1 MITVEGP
8 STSNRTLQR
17 RVSCRMPRST
27 MASDASGWYARLD
40 HVCSDRSEQLSGWLN
55 SWEEAVTHGTPI
67 AATMPNHWPTLPAG
81 LLSEPGAVAEHLLS
95 RFEAVNDGRSPRG
108 AYSTPSR
115 LVQAVL
121 ADELKSTRSKI
132 SKSPPATLSLAAMPP
147 GFRAYAE
154 RLNETV
160 RDGCDEPDDEAV
172 EAGERTR
179 SGIPLPFADP
189 AVGGGVVPSRAIRIH
204 VLRSEGY
211 SPSEIRADTLR
222 LLRGMQMVD
231 SSKVAVTCTRK
242 RLLLTLAR
250 VGLVD
255 LVGEGDEARIG
266 RSEAELM
273 LESCVRCADSLRGDW
288 PWTEAPRLLVSRPPW
303 LRIKDRFRGHPEGSE
318 LRKRLSGS
326 LRGTTE
332 SDGSPRFAAL
342 RGNVNLYRLF
352 LERSM
357 KLVREEG
364 RIRMIVPDA
373 LLREKSSV
381 ALRKLMVESNQWVS
395 SWSFPEPQRVF
406 PGASQGIL
414 VIGLTIGGSTD
425 MMTSFGPLEI
435 QDLSTSSGLDNKAP
449 FLEMERG
456 PWSVW
461 TDMTWAVPR
470 MPRDSYTRNAVLKA
484 IGDLADLPRLGEE
497 GNWLNPT
504 EKPIRVRV
512 GEIDQT
518 NWSTDISNWDLDTQ
532 GVPFIRGAHFCLE
545 DGEVRINHPA
555 YDIEIEE
562 GSIERSQAL
571 WNGPIEPRGV
581 SRVAC
586 QAIVNARKER
596 RLRWV
601 VVAPDCVLGN
611 SVNFLQLP
619 DAVLDSLAVEHGS
632 VDEGLLFV
640 AAQLNSEALD
650 LWSRAWAANNNVNN
664 YELESLPL
672 PPPSTEGALNYAL
685 RQ

>member
-1 MITVEGP
+1 VA
-8 STSNRTLQR
+8 
-17 RVSCRMPRST
+17 CST

-40 HVCSDRSEQLSGWLN
+40 HVCPDRCEQLAGWLD
-55 SWEEAVTHGTPI
+55 SWEESISHRTPI

-81 LLSEPGAVAEHLLS
+81 LLSEPGAVLEHLLS
-95 RFEAVNDGRSPRG
+95 RYEAVNDGRSPRG

-121 ADELKSTRSKI
+121 SDELKSSTRNKT

-154 RLNETV
+154 RLNETA
-160 RDGCDEPDDEAV
+160 RKGGEEPCDESV

-179 SGIPLPFADP
+179 SGISLPFADP

-204 VLRSEGY
+204 ISRSEGS
-211 SPSEIRADTLR
+211 SPGEIRADTLR
-222 LLRGMQMVD
+222 LLRGMQMSD
-231 SSKVAVTCTRK
+231 SSEIAVACTRR
-242 RLLLTLAR
+242 RLLLVLAR
-250 VGLVD
+250 AGLVD
-255 LVGEGDEARIG
+255 LCGDGDEVRIG
-266 RSEAELM
+266 RSEAELI
-273 LESCVRCADSLRGDW
+273 LESSIRCLDALRGDW

-318 LRKRLSGS
+318 RRKRLSKS

-357 KLVREEG
+357 KLVREGG

-373 LLREKSSV
+373 LLREKSSI

-406 PGASQGIL
+406 PGASQGVL
-414 VIGLTIGGSTD
+414 VIGLTIGGSTE
-425 MMTSFGPLEI
+425 MMTSFGPLEV
-435 QDLSTSSGLDNKAP
+435 QDLSVSMGLDSKAP

-461 TDMTWAVPR
+461 TDMAWAVPR
-470 MPRDSYTRNAVLKA
+470 MPRDPYTRNAVLKA
-484 IGDLADLPRLGEE
+484 ISDLADQPRLGEE

-504 EKPIRVRV
+504 DKPIRVRV

-518 NWSTDISNWDLDTQ
+518 NWSTDISAWSVDSQ

-545 DGEVRINHPA
+545 DGEVSISHPA
-555 YDIEIEE
+555 YNVEIDE
-562 GSIERSQAL
+562 GSIKRSQAL
-571 WNGPIEPRGV
+571 WKGPIEPRGI

-586 QAIVNARKER
+586 QAIVNAQKER
-596 RLRWV
+596 RLRWA

-619 DAVLDSLAVEHGS
+619 EPVLDSLAVEHGS
-632 VDEGLLFV
+632 VDDGLLFV
-640 AAQLNSEALD
+640 AAQLNSGALD

-664 YELESLPL
+664 YEIESLPL

>member
-1 MITVEGP
+1 
-8 STSNRTLQR
+8 
-17 RVSCRMPRST
+17 
-27 MASDASGWYARLD
+27 
-40 HVCSDRSEQLSGWLN
+40 
-55 SWEEAVTHGTPI
+55 
-67 AATMPNHWPTLPAG
+67 
-81 LLSEPGAVAEHLLS
+81 
-95 RFEAVNDGRSPRG
+95 
-108 AYSTPSR
+108 
-115 LVQAVL
+115 
-121 ADELKSTRSKI
+121 
-132 SKSPPATLSLAAMPP
+132 
-147 GFRAYAE
+147 
-154 RLNETV
+154 
-160 RDGCDEPDDEAV
+160 
-172 EAGERTR
+172 
-179 SGIPLPFADP
+179 
-189 AVGGGVVPSRAIRIH
+189 
-204 VLRSEGY
+204 
-211 SPSEIRADTLR
+211 
-222 LLRGMQMVD
+222 
-231 SSKVAVTCTRK
+231 
-242 RLLLTLAR
+242 
-250 VGLVD
+250 
-255 LVGEGDEARIG
+255 
-266 RSEAELM
+266 
-273 LESCVRCADSLRGDW
+273 
-288 PWTEAPRLLVSRPPW
+288 
-303 LRIKDRFRGHPEGSE
+303 
-318 LRKRLSGS
+318 
-326 LRGTTE
+326 
-332 SDGSPRFAAL
+332 
-342 RGNVNLYRLF
+342 
-352 LERSM
+352 M
-357 KLVREEG
+357 KLVQEGG

-414 VIGLTIGGSTD
+414 VIGLTIGGSTE

-435 QDLSTSSGLDNKAP
+435 QDLSTSIGLDNKAP

-461 TDMTWAVPR
+461 TDMAWAVPR

-484 IGDLADLPRLGEE
+484 IGELADQPRLGEE

-504 EKPIRVRV
+504 DKPIRVRV

-518 NWSTDISNWDLDTQ
+518 NWSADISNWGPETQ

-545 DGEVRINHPA
+545 GGEVRINHPA

-571 WNGPIEPRGV
+571 WNGPIKPRGI

-586 QAIVNARKER
+586 QAIVNAQKER

-619 DAVLDSLAVEHGS
+619 NAVLDSLAVEHGS

-640 AAQLNSEALD
+640 ATQLNSEALD
-650 LWSRAWAANNNVNN
+650 LWSKSWAANNNVNN

>member
-1 MITVEGP
+1 
-8 STSNRTLQR
+8 
-17 RVSCRMPRST
+17 MPRST

-40 HVCSDRSEQLSGWLN
+40 HVCSDRSEQLSGWLD

-160 RDGCDEPDDEAV
+160 RNDCDEPDDEAV

-231 SSKVAVTCTRK
+231 SSEVAVNCTRK

-266 RSEAELM
+266 RREAELM

-414 VIGLTIGGSTD
+414 VIGLTIGGSTE

-435 QDLSTSSGLDNKAP
+435 QDLSTSLGLDNKAP

-470 MPRDSYTRNAVLKA
+470 MPRDNYTRNAVLKA

-504 EKPIRVRV
+504 DKPIRVRV

-518 NWSTDISNWDLDTQ
+518 NWSADISNWDLDTQ

>member
-1 MITVEGP
+1 MA
-8 STSNRTLQR
+8 
-17 RVSCRMPRST
+17 CST

-40 HVCSDRSEQLSGWLN
+40 HVCPDRGEQLSGWLD
-55 SWEEAVTHGTPI
+55 SWEESISHGTPI

-81 LLSEPGAVAEHLLS
+81 LLSDPGAVLEHLLS
-95 RFEAVNDGRSPRG
+95 RYEAVSDGRSPRG

-115 LVQAVL
+115 LVQTVL
-121 ADELKSTRSKI
+121 ADELKSTTHSKMA
-132 SKSPPATLSLAAMPP
+132 KSPPATLSLAAMPP

-154 RLNETV
+154 RLNETARV
-160 RDGCDEPDDEAV
+160 NEEEPCDESV
-172 EAGERTR
+172 KAGERTR

-189 AVGGGVVPSRAIRIH
+189 AVGGGVVPRRAIRIH
-204 VLRSEGY
+204 ILQSGGS
-211 SPSEIRADTLR
+211 SPGEIRADTLR
-222 LLRGMQMVD
+222 LLRGMQMSD
-231 SSKVAVTCTRK
+231 SSEIAVACTRR
-242 RLLLTLAR
+242 RLLLVLAR

-255 LVGEGDEARIG
+255 LCGDGDEVRIG
-266 RSEAELM
+266 RSEAELI
-273 LESCVRCADSLRGDW
+273 LESSIRCLDSLRGDW
-288 PWTEAPRLLVSRPPW
+288 PWAEAPRLLVSRPPW

-318 LRKRLSGS
+318 MRKRLSRS

-357 KLVREEG
+357 KLVREDG

-381 ALRKLMVESNQWVS
+381 ALRKLMVDSNQWVS

-406 PGASQGIL
+406 PGASQGVL
-414 VIGLTIGGSTD
+414 VIGLTIGGSTE
-425 MMTSFGPLEI
+425 MMTSFGPLEV
-435 QDLSTSSGLDNKAP
+435 QDLSVSMGLDSKAP

-461 TDMTWAVPR
+461 TDMAWAVPR
-470 MPRDSYTRNAVLKA
+470 MPREPYMRNAVLKA
-484 IGDLADLPRLGEE
+484 IDDLADQPRLGEE

-504 EKPIRVRV
+504 DKPIRVRV

-518 NWSTDISNWDLDTQ
+518 NWSSDIDNWNTESQ

-545 DGEVRINHPA
+545 DGEVSISHPA
-555 YDIEIEE
+555 YDVEIDER
-562 GSIERSQAL
+562 SIERSQAL
-571 WNGPIEPRGV
+571 WKGPIEPRGI

-586 QAIVNARKER
+586 QAIVNAQKER
-596 RLRWV
+596 RLRWA

-619 DAVLDSLAVEHGS
+619 EAVLDSLTEEHGS
-632 VDEGLLFV
+632 VDDGLIFV

-664 YELESLPL
+664 YEIESLPL
-672 PPPSTEGALNYAL
+672 PPPFTEGALNYAL

>member
-1 MITVEGP
+1 M
-8 STSNRTLQR
+8 S
-17 RVSCRMPRST
+17 RST

-40 HVCSDRSEQLSGWLN
+40 HVCSDRSEQLSGWLD

-81 LLSEPGAVAEHLLS
+81 LLSEPGAVVEHLLS
-95 RFEAVNDGRSPRG
+95 RYEAVNDGRSPRG

-121 ADELKSTRSKI
+121 TDELKGTRSKI

-154 RLNETV
+154 RLNETARNDCV
-160 RDGCDEPDDEAV
+160 ETEDEAF

-189 AVGGGVVPSRAIRIH
+189 AVGGGVVPSRVIRIH
-204 VLRSEGY
+204 ALRSEGF
-211 SPSEIRADTLR
+211 SPSDIRSDTLR

-231 SSKVAVTCTRK
+231 SSEIAVACTRK

-266 RSEAELM
+266 RSEAELI
-273 LESCVRCADSLRGDW
+273 LESCIRCADSLRGEW
-288 PWTEAPRLLVSRPPW
+288 PWVEAPRLLVSRPPW

-318 LRKRLSGS
+318 LRKQLSGS
-326 LRGTTE
+326 LRSTTE
-332 SDGSPRFAAL
+332 SDGSLRYAAL

-357 KLVREEG
+357 KLVQEGG

-414 VIGLTIGGSTD
+414 VIGLTIGGSTE

-435 QDLSTSSGLDNKAP
+435 QDLSTSIGLDNKAP

-461 TDMTWAVPR
+461 TDMAWAVPR

-484 IGDLADLPRLGEE
+484 IGELADQPRLGEE

-504 EKPIRVRV
+504 DKPIRVRV

-518 NWSTDISNWDLDTQ
+518 NWSADISNWGPETQ

-545 DGEVRINHPA
+545 GGEVRINHPA

-571 WNGPIEPRGV
+571 WNGPIKPRGI

-586 QAIVNARKER
+586 QAIVNAQKER

-619 DAVLDSLAVEHGS
+619 TAVLDSLAVEHGS

-640 AAQLNSEALD
+640 ATQLNSEALD
-650 LWSRAWAANNNVNN
+650 LWSKSWAANNNVNN

>member
-1 MITVEGP
+1 MA
-8 STSNRTLQR
+8 
-17 RVSCRMPRST
+17 RST

-40 HVCSDRSEQLSGWLN
+40 HVSPDRGEQLSGWLD
-55 SWEEAVTHGTPI
+55 SWEESISHGAPI

-81 LLSEPGAVAEHLLS
+81 LLSDPGAVLEHLLS
-95 RFEAVNDGRSPRG
+95 RYEAVSDGRSPRG

-115 LVQAVL
+115 LVQTVL
-121 ADELKSTRSKI
+121 ADELKSGMHSKTT
-132 SKSPPATLSLAAMPP
+132 KSPPATLSLAAMPP

-154 RLNETV
+154 RLNETA
-160 RDGCDEPDDEAV
+160 RGDGEESCDESV
-172 EAGERTR
+172 ESGERTR

-204 VLRSEGY
+204 ILRSGGS

-222 LLRGMQMVD
+222 LLRGMQMSD
-231 SSKVAVTCTRK
+231 SSEIAVACTKR
-242 RLLLTLAR
+242 RLLLVLAR
-250 VGLVD
+250 AGLVD
-255 LVGEGDEARIG
+255 LCGDGDEVRIG
-266 RSEAELM
+266 RSEAELI
-273 LESCVRCADSLRGDW
+273 LEGSIRCLDSLRGDW
-288 PWTEAPRLLVSRPPW
+288 PWAEAPRLLVSRPPW

-318 LRKRLSGS
+318 MRKRLSRS

-357 KLVREEG
+357 KLVREGG

-406 PGASQGIL
+406 PGASQGVL
-414 VIGLTIGGSTD
+414 VIGLTIGGSTE
-425 MMTSFGPLEI
+425 MMTSFGPLEV
-435 QDLSTSSGLDNKAP
+435 QDLSVSTGLDSKAP

-461 TDMTWAVPR
+461 TDMAWAVPR
-470 MPRDSYTRNAVLKA
+470 MPREPYMRNAVLKA
-484 IGDLADLPRLGEE
+484 IDNLADQPRLGEE

-504 EKPIRVRV
+504 DKPIRVRV

-518 NWSTDISNWDLDTQ
+518 NWSSDIDNWNADTQ

-545 DGEVRINHPA
+545 DGEVSISHPA
-555 YDIEIEE
+555 YDVEIDE

-571 WNGPIEPRGV
+571 WKGPIEPRGI

-586 QAIVNARKER
+586 QAIVNAQKER
-596 RLRWV
+596 RLRWA

-619 DAVLDSLAVEHGS
+619 EVVLDSLVVEHGS
-632 VDEGLLFV
+632 VDDGLLFV

-664 YELESLPL
+664 YEIESLPL

>member
-1 MITVEGP
+1 
-8 STSNRTLQR
+8 
-17 RVSCRMPRST
+17 MPRST

-40 HVCSDRSEQLSGWLN
+40 HVCSDRSEQLSGWLD

-81 LLSEPGAVAEHLLS
+81 LLSEPGAVVEHLLS
-95 RFEAVNDGRSPRG
+95 RLEAVNDGRSPRG
-108 AYSTPSR
+108 AYSTPSK
-115 LVQAVL
+115 LVHAVL

-160 RDGCDEPDDEAV
+160 RDGRDEPDDEAV
-172 EAGERTR
+172 KAGERTR

-204 VLRSEGY
+204 ILRSEGS

-231 SSKVAVTCTRK
+231 SSEVAVACTRK

-266 RSEAELM
+266 RREAELM
-273 LESCVRCADSLRGDW
+273 LKSCVRCADSLRGDW

-318 LRKRLSGS
+318 LRKRLSKS

-357 KLVREEG
+357 KLVREDG

-435 QDLSTSSGLDNKAP
+435 QDLSTSSGLDSQAP

-484 IGDLADLPRLGEE
+484 IGDLADQPRLGEE

-504 EKPIRVRV
+504 DKPIRVRV

-518 NWSTDISNWDLDTQ
+518 NWSADISNWGFDTQ

-555 YDIEIEE
+555 YDIEIKE

-571 WNGPIEPRGV
+571 WGGPIEPRGV

-632 VDEGLLFV
+632 VDQGLLFV

-672 PPPSTEGALNYAL
+672 PPPSTEGAVNYAL

>member
-1 MITVEGP
+1 MA
-8 STSNRTLQR
+8 
-17 RVSCRMPRST
+17 RST

-40 HVCSDRSEQLSGWLN
+40 HVCPDRGEQLSGWLD
-55 SWEEAVTHGTPI
+55 SWEESISHGTPI
-67 AATMPNHWPTLPAG
+67 PATMPNHWPTLPAG
-81 LLSEPGAVAEHLLS
+81 LLSDPGAVLEHLLS
-95 RFEAVNDGRSPRG
+95 RYEAVSDGRSPRG

-115 LVQAVL
+115 LVQTVL
-121 ADELKSTRSKI
+121 ADELKSGMHSKTT
-132 SKSPPATLSLAAMPP
+132 KSPPATLSLAAMPP

-154 RLNETV
+154 RLNETA
-160 RDGCDEPDDEAV
+160 RGDGEELCDESV
-172 EAGERTR
+172 ESGERPR

-204 VLRSEGY
+204 ILRSGGS

-222 LLRGMQMVD
+222 LLRGMQMSD
-231 SSKVAVTCTRK
+231 SSEIAVACTRR
-242 RLLLTLAR
+242 RLLLVLAR
-250 VGLVD
+250 AGLVD
-255 LVGEGDEARIG
+255 LCGDGDEVRIG
-266 RSEAELM
+266 RSEAELI
-273 LESCVRCADSLRGDW
+273 LEGSIRCLDSLRGDW

-318 LRKRLSGS
+318 MRKRLSRS

-357 KLVREEG
+357 KLVREGG

-406 PGASQGIL
+406 PGASQGVL
-414 VIGLTIGGSTD
+414 VIGLTIGGSTEV
-425 MMTSFGPLEI
+425 MTSFGPLEV
-435 QDLSTSSGLDNKAP
+435 QDLSVSTGLDSKAP

-461 TDMTWAVPR
+461 TDMAWAVPR
-470 MPRDSYTRNAVLKA
+470 MPREPYMRNAVLKA
-484 IGDLADLPRLGEE
+484 IDDLADQPRLGEE

-504 EKPIRVRV
+504 DKPIRVRV

-518 NWSTDISNWDLDTQ
+518 NWSSDIGNWNTDSR

-545 DGEVRINHPA
+545 DGEISISHPA
-555 YDIEIEE
+555 YDVEIDE

-571 WNGPIEPRGV
+571 WKGPIEPRGI

-586 QAIVNARKER
+586 QAIVNAQKER
-596 RLRWV
+596 RLRWA

-619 DAVLDSLAVEHGS
+619 EAVLDSLAVEHGS
-632 VDEGLLFV
+632 VDDGLLFV

-664 YELESLPL
+664 YEIESLPL

>member
-1 MITVEGP
+1 VA
-8 STSNRTLQR
+8 
-17 RVSCRMPRST
+17 RST

-40 HVCSDRSEQLSGWLN
+40 HVCPDRVEQLSGWLD
-55 SWEEAVTHGTPI
+55 SWEEAVTHGTPV

-81 LLSEPGAVAEHLLS
+81 LLSEPGAVVEHLLS
-95 RFEAVNDGRSPRG
+95 RYEADNDGRSPRG
-108 AYSTPSR
+108 AYSTPSK

-121 ADELKSTRSKI
+121 ADELKSTRNKTSKR
-132 SKSPPATLSLAAMPP
+132 PPATLSLAAMPP
-147 GFRAYAE
+147 GFREYAE
-154 RLNETV
+154 RLNEAA
-160 RDGCDEPDDEAV
+160 RGGCEEPGDEAV
-172 EAGERTR
+172 EAGERTH

-189 AVGGGVVPSRAIRIH
+189 AVGGGVVPCQAIKIH
-204 VLRSEGY
+204 ILRSEGF

-231 SSKVAVTCTRK
+231 SSEVAVACTR
-242 RLLLTLAR
+242 RRVLLTLAK
-250 VGLVD
+250 VGLVN

-266 RSEAELM
+266 RSEAELI
-273 LESCVRCADSLRGDW
+273 LEESICCADSLRGDW
-288 PWTEAPRLLVSRPPW
+288 PWTESPRLLVSRPPW
-303 LRIKDRFRGHPEGSE
+303 LRIKDRFRGYPDGSE
-318 LRKRLSGS
+318 LRKQLSRS

-357 KLVREEG
+357 KLVQEGG
-364 RIRMIVPDA
+364 RIRMIIPDA

-381 ALRKLMVESNQWVS
+381 ALRKLMVEGNQWVS
-395 SWSFPEPQRVF
+395 SWSIPEPQRVF
-406 PGASQGIL
+406 PGASQGVL
-414 VIGLTIGGSTD
+414 VVGLTIGGSTEV
-425 MMTSFGPLEI
+425 MTSFGPLEI
-435 QDLSTSSGLDNKAP
+435 HDLSASTGLDSKAP

-470 MPRDSYTRNAVLKA
+470 MPRDRYTRNAVLKA
-484 IGDLADLPRLGEE
+484 IGDLADQSRLGEE

-504 EKPIRVRV
+504 DEPIRVRV

-518 NWSTDISNWDLDTQ
+518 NWSSGISDWSTDSQ

-545 DGEVRINHPA
+545 DREVRISHPA
-555 YDIEIEE
+555 YDVEIAE

-571 WNGPIEPRGV
+571 WKGPIEPRGI

-586 QAIVNARKER
+586 QAIVNAQKER
-596 RLRWV
+596 RLRWA

-619 DAVLDSLAVEHGS
+619 EAVLDSLAEEHGS

-640 AAQLNSEALD
+640 AAQLNSEALN

-664 YELESLPL
+664 YEIESLPL

>member
-1 MITVEGP
+1 MV
-8 STSNRTLQR
+8 
-17 RVSCRMPRST
+17 CST

-40 HVCSDRSEQLSGWLN
+40 HVCPDRCEQLAGWLD
-55 SWEEAVTHGTPI
+55 SWEESISHGTPI

-81 LLSEPGAVAEHLLS
+81 LLSEPGAVLEHLLS
-95 RFEAVNDGRSPRG
+95 RYEAVKDGRSPRG
-108 AYSTPSR
+108 AYSTPSK

-121 ADELKSTRSKI
+121 ADELKSSTRNKT

-154 RLNETV
+154 RLNETA
-160 RDGCDEPDDEAV
+160 RKGDEEPCDESV
-172 EAGERTR
+172 EAGERTH
-179 SGIPLPFADP
+179 SGISLPFADP

-204 VLRSEGY
+204 ISRSEGF
-211 SPSEIRADTLR
+211 PSGEIRADTLR
-222 LLRGMQMVD
+222 LLRGMQMSD
-231 SSKVAVTCTRK
+231 SSEIAVACTRR
-242 RLLLTLAR
+242 RLLLVLAR
-250 VGLVD
+250 AGLVD
-255 LVGEGDEARIG
+255 LCGDGDEVRIG
-266 RSEAELM
+266 RSEAELI
-273 LESCVRCADSLRGDW
+273 LEGSIRCLDALRGDW

-318 LRKRLSGS
+318 MRKRLSKS

-357 KLVREEG
+357 KLVREGG

-373 LLREKSSV
+373 LLREKSSI

-406 PGASQGIL
+406 PGASQGVL
-414 VIGLTIGGSTD
+414 VIGLTIGGSTE
-425 MMTSFGPLEI
+425 MMTSFGPLEV
-435 QDLSTSSGLDNKAP
+435 QDLSVSMGLDSKAP

-461 TDMTWAVPR
+461 TDMAWAVPR
-470 MPRDSYTRNAVLKA
+470 MPRDPYTRNAVLKA
-484 IGDLADLPRLGEE
+484 ISDLADQPRLGEE

-504 EKPIRVRV
+504 DKPIRVRV

-518 NWSTDISNWDLDTQ
+518 NWSTDISAWSVDSQ

-545 DGEVRINHPA
+545 DGEVSIHHPA
-555 YDIEIEE
+555 YSVEIDE
-562 GSIERSQAL
+562 GSIKRSQAL
-571 WNGPIEPRGV
+571 WKGPIEPRGI

-586 QAIVNARKER
+586 QAIVNAQKER
-596 RLRWV
+596 RLRWA

-619 DAVLDSLAVEHGS
+619 EPVLDSLAVEHGS
-632 VDEGLLFV
+632 VDDGLLFV

-664 YELESLPL
+664 YEIESLPL

>member
-1 MITVEGP
+1 MITVEDP

-231 SSKVAVTCTRK
+231 SSEVAVTCTRK

-562 GSIERSQAL
+562 ESIERSQAL